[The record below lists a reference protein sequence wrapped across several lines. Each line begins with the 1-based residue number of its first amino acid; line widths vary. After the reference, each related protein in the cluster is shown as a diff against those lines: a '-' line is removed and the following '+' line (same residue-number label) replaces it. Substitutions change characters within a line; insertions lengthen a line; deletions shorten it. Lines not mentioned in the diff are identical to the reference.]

1 MAASRPQQ
9 GSSPRPPTCPKES
22 GAVSCLVRRA
32 YGRPRHRVLDE
43 GRDKAN
49 IAAGMETPVLVA
61 LLRSRTGVLVCALGS
76 EPPSS
81 EHVGGGDHD
90 CKDPERSQEPIR

>member
-1 MAASRPQQ
+1 MADDITDYIKEPTSGR
-9 GSSPRPPTCPKES
+9 SSTF
-22 GAVSCLVRRA
+22 
-32 YGRPRHRVLDE
+32 
-43 GRDKAN
+43 
-49 IAAGMETPVLVA
+49 GMETPVLVA
-61 LLRSRTGVLVCALGS
+61 QLRSRTGVLVCASGS